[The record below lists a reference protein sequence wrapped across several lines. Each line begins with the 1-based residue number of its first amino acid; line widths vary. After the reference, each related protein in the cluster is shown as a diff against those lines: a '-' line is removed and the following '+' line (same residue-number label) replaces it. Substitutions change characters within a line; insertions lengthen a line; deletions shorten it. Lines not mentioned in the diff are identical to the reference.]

1 MKLLHYSIVYICIL
15 THFTKESVRKQTIV
29 WHLKNFSS
37 NLKTGI
43 IEPVNA
49 NRNKESYVL

>member
-15 THFTKESVRKQTIV
+15 IHFTKESVRKQTIV

-43 IEPVNA
+43 VEPVNA